1 MKKLAKKSTGGAA
14 KKPAKKLIKAQTG
27 TAFQSYLKNVPGA
40 VASDTLGVNDPR
52 RYDTGFPSSD
62 TKKNAL
68 AAAFQKTYGN
78 THGKTWAGDPS
89 EKESDYRKPQTKKT
103 VKAYTKSASTA
114 PAFNKYENIQFQKKG
129 GATSKYKSGGQG
141 PANKIGKMVKIS
153 KKK

>member
-1 MKKLAKKSTGGAA
+1 MKKTTNSNPLKYFNDAAAARKKSVNAGND
-14 KKPAKKLIKAQTG
+14 KLIKAQVG
-27 TAFQSYLKNVPGA
+27 TAFQSYMKQYPNANP
-40 VASDTLGVNDPR
+40 SDTLGVNDPR

-68 AAAFQKTYGN
+68 AAAFQSTYGN
-78 THGKTWAGDPS
+78 THGKTWAGDPY

-103 VKAYTKSASTA
+103 VKDYTKSASTA

-129 GATSKYKSGGQG
+129 GA
-141 PANKIGKMVKIS
+141 VKS